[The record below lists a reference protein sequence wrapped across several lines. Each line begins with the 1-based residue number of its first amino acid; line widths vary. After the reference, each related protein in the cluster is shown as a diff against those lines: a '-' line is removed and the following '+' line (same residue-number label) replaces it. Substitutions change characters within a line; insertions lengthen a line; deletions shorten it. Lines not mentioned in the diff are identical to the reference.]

1 MTARSLSS
9 LMPGKPGHDMI
20 RRLALVILVS
30 LWPAFT
36 SAQQVQKPVLLHA
49 AGSLKNALTE
59 VAQAFETSAGIPVK
73 TSFRPSGLLREALAK
88 GEPAEVFASAN
99 MEHPPMLAKDGK
111 AGPVALFVRNET
123 CAFARPG
130 LNVTS
135 NTLLA
140 HMLDSKVKLGT
151 STPRADPSGDYAWH
165 IFAKAEALKTGARAA
180 LEAKALQLVGGPN
193 SAPPPPGRN
202 AAGHLLATGAAD
214 LFLGYCTNADPIAR
228 EQPGIRMVR
237 LPANLLVGADYG
249 LTVLNGAS
257 PNAYRLAMFILSP
270 DGQRILA
277 RHGFVA
283 PGLPRE

>member
-1 MTARSLSS
+1 
-9 LMPGKPGHDMI
+9 MI
-20 RRLALVILVS
+20 RRLVLFVLIG
-30 LWPAFT
+30 LWPALAA
-36 SAQQVQKPVLLHA
+36 AQQAQKPVLLHA

-59 VAQAFETSAGIPVK
+59 VAQAFESSTGVSVK
-73 TSFRPSGLLREALAK
+73 ASFRPSGLLREALAK

-99 MEHPPMLAKDGK
+99 MEHPLMLAKDGK

-151 STPRADPSGDYAWH
+151 STPQADPSGDYAWQ
-165 IFAKAEALKTGARAA
+165 IFAKAEALKAGAKTA
-180 LEAKALQLVGGPN
+180 LEAKALQLVGGPK
-193 SAPPPPGRN
+193 SPPTPPDRN
-202 AAGHLLATGAAD
+202 IAGHLLATGAAD

-249 LTVLNGAS
+249 LVVMNGAS
-257 PNAYRLAMFILSP
+257 ANAYRLALFILSP

>member
-1 MTARSLSS
+1 MMRKLV
-9 LMPGKPGHDMI
+9 
-20 RRLALVILVS
+20 LAAFVS
-30 LWPAFT
+30 LWPALAP
-36 SAQQVQKPVLLHA
+36 AQQAEKPVLLHA

-59 VAQAFETSAGIPVK
+59 VAKAFEASARIPVT

-99 MEHPPMLAKDGK
+99 MDHPLALAKDGK
-111 AGPVALFVRNET
+111 AGPVVLFVRNET

-130 LNVTS
+130 LDVTS
-135 NTLLA
+135 NTLLTQ
-140 HMLDSKVKLGT
+140 MLDPKLKLGT
-151 STPRADPSGDYAWH
+151 STPKADPSGDYAWQV
-165 IFAKAEALKTGARAA
+165 FAKAEALKSGARAA

-193 SAPPPPGRN
+193 SAPTPPDRN
-202 AAGHLLATGAAD
+202 GTGHLLATGAAD

-237 LPANLLVGADYG
+237 LPERLLVGADYG
-249 LTVLNGAS
+249 LTVMNGAS

-270 DGQRILA
+270 EGQRIMA

-283 PGLPRE
+283 PGLPREGK

>member
-1 MTARSLSS
+1 V
-9 LMPGKPGHDMI
+9 I
-20 RRLALVILVS
+20 RKLILATIVS
-30 LWPAFT
+30 LWPALA
-36 SAQQVQKPVLLHA
+36 SAQQVQKPVMLHA

-59 VAQAFETSAGIPVK
+59 VAKAFEISTGVPVK

-99 MEHPPMLAKDGK
+99 MEHPLALAKDGK
-111 AGPVALFVRNET
+111 AGPVVLFVRNET

-130 LNVTS
+130 LEVTS
-135 NTLLA
+135 NTLLTYL
-140 HMLDSKVKLGT
+140 LDSKVRLGT
-151 STPRADPSGDYAWH
+151 STPKADPSGDYAWQV
-165 IFAKAEALKTGARAA
+165 FAKAEALKPGAKAA

-193 SAPPPPGRN
+193 SAPTPPDRN
-202 AAGHLLATGAAD
+202 GTGHLLATGAAD

-249 LTVLNGAS
+249 LTVMSNAS
-257 PNAYRLAMFILSP
+257 PNAYRLGMFILSP
-270 DGQRILA
+270 EGQRILA

-283 PGLPRE
+283 PGLPRER